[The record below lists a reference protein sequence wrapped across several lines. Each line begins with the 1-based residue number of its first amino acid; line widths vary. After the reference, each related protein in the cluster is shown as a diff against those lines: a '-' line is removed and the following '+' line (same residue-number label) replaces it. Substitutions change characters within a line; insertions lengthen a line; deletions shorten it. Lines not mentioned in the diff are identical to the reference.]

1 MKKICQLCIILLC
14 AFVIT
19 TGAITCVWKCSKVF
33 GEDVES
39 TVDMHGSVATQG
51 VMDAIGLSMAKI
63 LDGILKADFD
73 KVIKESNKIAGIST
87 NMVNMFFPDEKWGL
101 DGRKF
106 KMSDESMK
114 GEYEKYVK
122 AMAVATKNLVETA
135 ENRDIVETYETFDS
149 MLRNVCFEC
158 HKASR
163 VDRPAMTD

>member
-1 MKKICQLCIILLC
+1 MF
-14 AFVIT
+14 AIT
-19 TGAITCVWKCSKVF
+19 TGAITCVWKCSKAF

-39 TVDMHGSVATQG
+39 TVDMHGSVLTRG
-51 VMDAIGLSMAKI
+51 VMEAIGSSMSKI
-63 LDGILKADFD
+63 LGGILEADFD
-73 KVIKESNKIAGIST
+73 VVIKESNKIAGISA
-87 NMVNMFFPDEKWGL
+87 NMVDMFFPDEKWGL
-101 DGRKF
+101 EGRKF

-135 ENRDIVETYETFDS
+135 KNRDIVETYESFDS

-163 VDRPAMTD
+163 SDWPAMTD